1 MTQSNNEKSQE
12 ELEVEDLTAILLE
25 FALGLNP
32 AIHSK
37 ECKELI
43 IEELIENNL
52 SIENAGKLGVLCRLT
67 YETTQTPFDH

>member
-1 MTQSNNEKSQE
+1 MTLSNDEKTQDQ
-12 ELEVEDLTAILLE
+12 LEIEDLTAILLE

-37 ECKELI
+37 ECHELI

-52 SIENAGKLGVLCRLT
+52 SIENAGKLGALCRLT
-67 YETTQTPFDH
+67 YETPQTPFDH